1 MSTEEENERIS
12 SYTKRNTG
20 LAKAQNVV
28 KYRTRQVI
36 AKCISVVR
44 TGPEK
49 VYLIPRIARGG
60 NWLYE
65 WMKAHAEHHETG
77 NDVYVA
83 QMPGM
88 DVWLEEFPL
97 LKDFTLDAQ
106 KIRFRSLREIGMHQR
121 IREQFTEE
129 QIQRFVHE
137 VLLSSEHFQQ
147 KIAHAQKYVGE
158 DTLVINV
165 RRGDYYSHAHIHKN
179 FGIDTVAYLRE
190 ATQHMLKVHAPSN
203 ILVTSDDTQWCAEHL
218 GFLEDIAPTQFEKIG
233 YGMFG
238 DFAALAVSRHIIL
251 TNTTFG
257 YWGAYVATVRQ
268 NAQVWAPNV
277 HELEQKI
284 DHRTSQAPFQHLQSW
299 TAVTPTDGYHS
310 WLESER

>member
-1 MSTEEENERIS
+1 MSAEEENERIS

-20 LAKAQNVV
+20 LAKAQNFV
-28 KYRTRQVI
+28 KYRARQVI

-44 TGPEK
+44 VGPEK

-65 WMKAHAEHHETG
+65 WMKAHAERQETG
-77 NDVYVA
+77 NDVYVV

-106 KIRFRSLREIGMHQR
+106 KIRFRSLRETGMHQR

-129 QIQRFVHE
+129 QIQRFIQE
-137 VLLSSEHFQQ
+137 VLLSSESFQQ

-165 RRGDYYSHAHIHKN
+165 RRGDYYSHPHIHKN
-179 FGIDTVAYLRE
+179 FGIDTVAYLHE
-190 ATQHMLKVHAPSN
+190 ATQQMLKVHTPSN
-203 ILVTSDDTQWCAEHL
+203 ILVTSDDTQWCAENL
-218 GFLEDIAPTQFEKIG
+218 GFLKDIAPTQFEKIG

-238 DFAALAVSRHIIL
+238 DFAALSVSRYLIL

-257 YWGAYVATVRQ
+257 YWGAYIATVRQ
-268 NAQVWAPNV
+268 KAQVWAPNV
-277 HELEQKI
+277 HELEQSLRQI
-284 DHRTSQAPFQHLQSW
+284 HSQPPFQHQQSW
-299 TAVTPTDGYHS
+299 ISVAPTDGYRS